1 MAAQNRN
8 GLNAVKPKM
17 AKTVNDIMHI
27 VLQGKK
33 ANQCKHVFNP
43 QKCELRIRENTA

>member
-1 MAAQNRN
+1 MAAPNRN
-8 GLNAVKPKM
+8 GLNAVNPRM
-17 AKTVNDIMHI
+17 VKTVNSIMHI
-27 VLQGKK
+27 LLQEKK